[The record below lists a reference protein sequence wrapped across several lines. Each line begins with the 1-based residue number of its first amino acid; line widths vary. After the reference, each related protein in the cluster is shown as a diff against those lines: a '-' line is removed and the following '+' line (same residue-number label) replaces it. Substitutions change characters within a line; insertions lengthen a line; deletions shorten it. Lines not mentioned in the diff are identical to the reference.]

1 MENLALKSAL
11 EQTDDP
17 RSALQQL
24 RNAFA
29 KRLGQLSGSE
39 LELFCKAV
47 LHLLPLVP
55 LIERMAFARQ
65 IAKLQDTPRE
75 LLIALANDHYLVS
88 APVLESAPM
97 LTEDDL
103 SETIRKFGAP
113 VCLAIAKR
121 AELSEQLTDKL
132 MQDAELKVQYALAG
146 NLGAR
151 LSRAS
156 IKAMFDISESDSR
169 MSETLGR
176 RRDLPSEMANG
187 LSERGHVKK
196 SASPAALMDHGKG
209 RAGIVLTQ
217 DLLNAGRT
225 RKPVKT
231 LSYS

>member
-1 MENLALKSAL
+1 
-11 EQTDDP
+11 
-17 RSALQQL
+17 
-24 RNAFA
+24 
-29 KRLGQLSGSE
+29 
-39 LELFCKAV
+39 
-47 LHLLPLVP
+47 
-55 LIERMAFARQ
+55 
-65 IAKLQDTPRE
+65 
-75 LLIALANDHYLVS
+75 
-88 APVLESAPM
+88 M